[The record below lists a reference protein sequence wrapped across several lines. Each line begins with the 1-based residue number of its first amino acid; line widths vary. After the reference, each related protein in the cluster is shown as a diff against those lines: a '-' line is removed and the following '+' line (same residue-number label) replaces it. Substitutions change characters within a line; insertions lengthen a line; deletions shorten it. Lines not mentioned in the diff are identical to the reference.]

1 MPRLT
6 QFRLKI
12 VFEFES
18 IINLQINY
26 LTHITAY
33 ECKDEG
39 FFPHTK
45 SCKKYFWCLAVP
57 GSGMVAHTFTCP
69 QGLYFNSL
77 TDGCDFRR
85 NVDCE
90 GKDDT
95 EEDSDDSQASS
106 SIATTAKTTS
116 SSNGGGETLED
127 VLEQIKSAG
136 TYENICLT

>member
-1 MPRLT
+1 M
-6 QFRLKI
+6 
-12 VFEFES
+12 FEFES

-136 TYENICLT
+136 MKIFV

>member
-1 MPRLT
+1 M
-6 QFRLKI
+6 F
-12 VFEFES
+12 
-18 IINLQINY
+18 NLIY
-26 LTHITAY
+26 FIAY

-95 EEDSDDSQASS
+95 EEEEDK
-106 SIATTAKTTS
+106 TTASTTTRTTS
-116 SSNGGGETLED
+116 SSSNANPGEAETLED
-127 VLEQIKSAG
+127 VLAQINEAD
-136 TYENICLT
+136 TIFR